1 MRAARAFCAAEARA
15 SRLLLVLGAAGLA
28 GLAGVAIYQVFTRF
42 VLGDPSTWSEVVS
55 RSLMVWSVF
64 LCAPWVVGR
73 GELMAFDLLRR
84 VAPRPVARALG
95 VLVALATVVVFG
107 VLCLYGVALAQR
119 AATQSLAGLEFLG
132 AKVSWV
138 YAAIPAGSA
147 AAVVAAVAQGL
158 RAALDLD
165 DPAPPLSFEETA

>member
-1 MRAARAFCAAEARA
+1 MRAARAFCAAEAWT
-15 SRLLLVLGAAGLA
+15 SRLLLVAGAAALA
-28 GLAGVAIYQVFTRF
+28 ALAGVAIYQVLTRF

-73 GELMAFDLLRR
+73 GELMAFDFVRR
-84 VAPRPVARALG
+84 VAPPPVARTLG

-119 AATQSLAGLEFLG
+119 AAT
-132 AKVSWV
+132 
-138 YAAIPAGSA
+138 
-147 AAVVAAVAQGL
+147 
-158 RAALDLD
+158 
-165 DPAPPLSFEETA
+165 